1 MSIPRKLARSPAC
14 FSSGAFSSCVTIL
27 RRIFQS
33 SCIFDFKRLL
43 RIRITSMRYS
53 LQFSE
58 FCEKFG
64 YSLFDPA
71 SRIRWQEYE
80 AETRLLNHPDR
91 SEEHTS
97 EL

>member
-1 MSIPRKLARSPAC
+1 
-14 FSSGAFSSCVTIL
+14 
-27 RRIFQS
+27 
-33 SCIFDFKRLL
+33 
-43 RIRITSMRYS
+43 MRYS

-80 AETRLLNHPDR
+80 AETRRINPPDR
-91 SEEHTS
+91 LPKQSSMRWNFYPNKGNPFKDWYRIIFPTAKIPIIRRFS
-97 EL
+97 GL

>member
-1 MSIPRKLARSPAC
+1 
-14 FSSGAFSSCVTIL
+14 
-27 RRIFQS
+27 
-33 SCIFDFKRLL
+33 
-43 RIRITSMRYS
+43 MRYS

-80 AETRLLNHPDR
+80 AETRRINHPDPLPKASSMR
-91 SEEHTS
+91 WIFYPKDNPFKDWYRIIWPTAEIPILKPYIKSV
-97 EL
+97 